1 VARKDNRSYKLVNV
15 KFNEEG
21 AKDVKIYWKNIYP
34 YDLVKFGKAPGIF
47 LADNVK
53 LLLEVFL

>member
-1 VARKDNRSYKLVNV
+1 VARRDNRSDKLVNV
-15 KFNEEG
+15 KFIEED
-21 AKDVKIYWKNIYP
+21 AKGVKIYWENIYP
-34 YDLVKFGKAPGIF
+34 YDLVKFGKEPGIF

>member
-1 VARKDNRSYKLVNV
+1 VARRDNRSDKLVNV

>member
-1 VARKDNRSYKLVNV
+1 VARRDNRSFKRVNV
-15 KFNEEG
+15 KFEER
-21 AKDVKIYWKNIYP
+21 AENVKIYWKNIYP
-34 YDLVKFGKAPGIF
+34 YDLVKFGKEPGIF

>member
-1 VARKDNRSYKLVNV
+1 MARRDNRSYKLVNV

>member
-1 VARKDNRSYKLVNV
+1 VARRDNRSYKLVNV

>member
-1 VARKDNRSYKLVNV
+1 MVRRDKRSNRVVNV
-15 KFNEEG
+15 KFEDTPTANT
-21 AKDVKIYWKNIYP
+21 KIYWKNIYP